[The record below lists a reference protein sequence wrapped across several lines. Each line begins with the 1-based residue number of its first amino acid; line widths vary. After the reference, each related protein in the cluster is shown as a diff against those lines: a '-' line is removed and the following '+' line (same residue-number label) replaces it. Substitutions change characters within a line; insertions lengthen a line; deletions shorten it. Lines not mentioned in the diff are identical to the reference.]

1 MACDVPHLCQF
12 IPIQAEV
19 NFNTVFSS
27 NYCPVSAFMKKRQPY
42 PTIKWDKVF
51 KNRPSKICGRQ
62 PLKNLKGYGTI
73 QSTILFPWMNDR
85 FRLMVPNS
93 KVFVKFR
100 FTGPAQFKTSCIQSN
115 VLPLQVFSR
124 FVCIHLLKKF
134 FVEHFIFCSVCK

>member
-62 PLKNLKGYGTI
+62 PLKVLLGPFLKILSQIIVIFHSAMCFTLPWYLTMM
-73 QSTILFPWMNDR
+73 STRHDFLLCPCSCPCIFLFLTLFNTKR
-85 FRLMVPNS
+85 SETVRIII
-93 KVFVKFR
+93 
-100 FTGPAQFKTSCIQSN
+100 FKPI
-115 VLPLQVFSR
+115 
-124 FVCIHLLKKF
+124 
-134 FVEHFIFCSVCK
+134 